1 MYNHYNPHNH
11 FWLRNDGSV
20 YSSAHQCDILQ
31 TDPLYQQY
39 EAWLEAGNAPT
50 FYPKDKNG
58 QESPVELQRVLDT
71 YGLRAYPPTLEEA
84 KDGKLRQIDAETSA
98 AIVAGFDYEVDGEIL
113 HFAYDTNDQQNFADT
128 ANMVNLSL
136 KGIPGVP
143 ESIPWNGWKIERD
156 ETGAEVSRYLVRL
169 DLDANAFLALY
180 MQGAMMHKAGLMELG
195 GQRKA
200 QVDAATTIEELE
212 GI

>member
-1 MYNHYNPHNH
+1 MKYYKDTQGNIYAVSPIQTPKKEWIALTKKETESHLNPEI
-11 FWLRNDGSV
+11 S
-20 YSSAHQCDILQ
+20 
-31 TDPLYQQY
+31 
-39 EAWLEAGNAPT
+39 LEQA
-50 FYPKDKNG
+50 K
-58 QESPVELQRVLDT
+58 VE
-71 YGLRAYPPTLEEA
+71 
-84 KDGKLRQIDAETSA
+84 KLRQIDAETSA
-98 AIVAGFDYEVDGEIL
+98 AILAGFDYEVDGEIL

-128 ANMVNLSL
+128 ANMVNFSL

-143 ESIPWNGWKIERD
+143 ESIPWNGWKIEKD
-156 ETGAEVSRYLVRL
+156 ETGAEISRSLVRL

-200 QVDAATTIEELE
+200 QVDVATTIEELE

>member
-1 MYNHYNPHNH
+1 MKYYKDTQGNIHAVNPIQTPKEG
-11 FWLRNDGSV
+11 WVALTKEETE
-20 YSSAHQCDILQ
+20 AHLNPQ
-31 TDPLYQQY
+31 
-39 EAWLEAGNAPT
+39 
-50 FYPKDKNG
+50 
-58 QESPVELQRVLDT
+58 
-71 YGLRAYPPTLEEA
+71 PTLEEA

-128 ANMVNLSL
+128 ANMVNFSL

-156 ETGAEVSRYLVRL
+156 EDGTEISRSLVRL

-180 MQGAMMHKAGLMELG
+180 MQGAMMHKAGLMERG

-200 QVDAATTIEELE
+200 HVEAATTLEELE
-212 GI
+212 AI

>member
-1 MYNHYNPHNH
+1 MESDMKYFKNKTGGVYAISPIQTPDKEWVALTEKETKAHLNPEI
-11 FWLRNDGSV
+11 S
-20 YSSAHQCDILQ
+20 
-31 TDPLYQQY
+31 
-39 EAWLEAGNAPT
+39 LEQA
-50 FYPKDKNG
+50 K
-58 QESPVELQRVLDT
+58 VE
-71 YGLRAYPPTLEEA
+71 
-84 KDGKLRQIDAETSA
+84 KLRQIDAETSA
-98 AIVAGFDYEVDGEIL
+98 AIFAGFDYEVDGDIL

-143 ESIPWNGWKIERD
+143 ESIPWNGWKIEGD
-156 ETGAEVSRYLVRL
+156 EDCAEVSRSLVRL

-200 QVDAATTIEELE
+200 QVDVATTIEELE